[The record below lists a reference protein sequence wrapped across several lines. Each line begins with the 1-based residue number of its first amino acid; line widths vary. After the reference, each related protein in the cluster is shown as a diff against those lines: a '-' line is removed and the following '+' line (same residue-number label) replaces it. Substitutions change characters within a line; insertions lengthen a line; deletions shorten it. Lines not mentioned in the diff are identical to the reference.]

1 MKKFD
6 AIIIGTGQAGPSLA
20 SSLAKNRLNIAII
33 EKSELGGTCVNTGCT
48 PTKAYVASARR
59 AYVASNS
66 EEMGVSVEGKV
77 RVDLK
82 KIKERKDKLIADS
95 HSGLEKMFSSNENI
109 SLLRGKAT
117 FVNNRTVEVNGE
129 QVSAEKIYI
138 NVGGRPRI
146 PEGFQKVNYL
156 TNRSILELEEIPKHL
171 VIVGGG
177 YVGLEFGQMFRRF
190 GSKVTILERGEQLLK
205 REDDD
210 IAEIV
215 VQVLNDSG
223 VEILLKSECISATE
237 ENGKIRVSYD
247 CEEERKSIS
256 SPHVLVAAGRI
267 PNTDDFGLENT
278 DVAVDEHGFIKVN
291 DELQTTAA
299 NIWALGDCN
308 GEGAFTHTAYND
320 FQIVNSHLFE
330 KKKRYLSDRFVCYAA
345 YIDPAVAR
353 VGLNEKEIR
362 EKGIKAKVAMRP
374 MKKVARAKE
383 MGETTGLLK
392 IFIEAEIDKI
402 LGATFVGTGA
412 DEYIHTVI
420 DQMYAGNS
428 FEVIRDAVHIH
439 PTISELFPTLL
450 ENPKDLK

>member
-6 AIIIGTGQAGPSLA
+6 AIVLGTGQAGPPLA
-20 SSLAKNRLNIAII
+20 ASLAKNGLKTAIF
-33 EKSELGGTCVNTGCT
+33 EKAELGGTCVNTGCT

-66 EEMGVSVEGKV
+66 EELGVTVEGKV
-77 RVDLK
+77 KVNLK

-95 HSGLEKMFSSNENI
+95 HSGLEKMFSSSENI
-109 SLLRGKAT
+109 SLIRGKAT
-117 FVNNRTVEVNGE
+117 FVNNNTVEVNGE
-129 QVSAEKIYI
+129 QFSAEKIYI

-156 TNRSILELEEIPKHL
+156 TNRSILELEEIPEHL
-171 VIVGGG
+171 IIVGGG

-210 IAEIV
+210 IAEIIA
-215 VQVLNDSG
+215 QVLKDSG
-223 VEILLKSECISATE
+223 IEVLLKSECISATE
-237 ENGKIRVSYD
+237 EDGEIKVSYH
-247 CEEERKSIS
+247 CEEGKKSIS
-256 SPHVLVAAGRI
+256 SPHVLVAAGRV
-267 PNTDDFGLENT
+267 PNTDDLGLENT
-278 DVAVDEHGFIKVN
+278 DVVLDDHGFIKVN
-291 DELQTTAA
+291 DELQTNAP

-330 KKKRYLSDRFVCYAA
+330 DRKRYLSDRFTCYAA

-353 VGLNEKEIR
+353 VGLNEKEIK

-374 MKKVARAKE
+374 MKKIARAKE

-392 IFIEAEIDKI
+392 VFIEAESSKI
-402 LGATFVGTGA
+402 LGATFIGPGA

-428 FEVIRDAVHIH
+428 YEVIRDAVHIH
-439 PTISELFPTLL
+439 PTISELIPTLL
-450 ENPKDLK
+450 ENPEDL